1 MSQEPT
7 QVNRENME
15 HRSLQTIMFT
25 DVVGFSKLAA
35 VNEERTYAAL
45 NRDFSMFKRVIDE
58 HGGQVINTM
67 GDGMLVIYASAV
79 GAMRAALAMQ
89 ENLHRTAM
97 LSPKDGIL
105 EHRIGMHVGDILVE
119 GTNVFGDG
127 VNIAARIQATARPG
141 AVAYSKQVRDLVLY
155 HVSLKNERAL
165 GPNRLKNIQA
175 NIALFE
181 IPPIA
186 QTLNAGNVDEVVN
199 MQSEADTGATG
210 RRAVV
215 LLAITAVMIG
225 GVVGLAMLLP
235 SLQGKPAKEM
245 AKGKSTPDEL
255 KKIGEKL
262 SKRNDNGGKKSEPK
276 TNQPPAANQVPVQAG
291 FSLSPDVW
299 ANIDSLK
306 QAYDFEGIL
315 ALILKQPG
323 SDQPAAKT
331 LIDRYTGLAAFR
343 VWLTAE
349 VQAATGQKPLQCQV
363 RRQAAQAYTTSQ
375 GVYIELANGQSDTR
389 QLWSYDAA
397 TIRDLATGVAQNPP
411 SGLPKNSEVD
421 YFIRIFT
428 EEMKI

>member
-1 MSQEPT
+1 
-7 QVNRENME
+7 
-15 HRSLQTIMFT
+15 
-25 DVVGFSKLAA
+25 
-35 VNEERTYAAL
+35 
-45 NRDFSMFKRVIDE
+45 
-58 HGGQVINTM
+58 VINTM
-67 GDGMLVIYASAV
+67 GDGMLVIFASAV
-79 GAMRAALAMQ
+79 GAMRASLAMQ

-141 AVAYSKQVRDLVLY
+141 AIAYSKQVRDLVLY

-175 NIALFE
+175 NITLFE

-186 QTLNAGNVDEVVN
+186 QTLNAGNLDEVIN
-199 MQSEADTGATG
+199 MQSEVETGATG

-225 GVVGLAMLLP
+225 GVVGLALLLP
-235 SLQGKPAKEM
+235 SLQSKPAKEM

-262 SKRNDNGGKKSEPK
+262 TKRQDGATKKPEGGANTPQTGQTSAPAT
-276 TNQPPAANQVPVQAG
+276 TNTA

-306 QAYDFEGIL
+306 QNYDFEGIL
-315 ALILKQPG
+315 ALIVKQPG

-331 LIDRYTGLAAFR
+331 LIDRYTALAAFR

-363 RRQAAQAYTTSQ
+363 RGQAAQAYTTSQ

-389 QLWSYDAA
+389 QLWSYDPA
-397 TIRDLATGVAQNPP
+397 TIRDLATAAAQNPP
-411 SGLPKNSEVD
+411 SGLPKNTQID
-421 YFIRIFT
+421 YFLRLFA

>member
-1 MSQEPT
+1 
-7 QVNRENME
+7 ME

-35 VNEERTYAAL
+35 VNEERTYSAL

-67 GDGMLVIYASAV
+67 GDGMLVIFASAV
-79 GAMRAALAMQ
+79 GAMRASLAMQ

-141 AVAYSKQVRDLVLY
+141 AIAYSKQVRDLVLY

-186 QTLNAGNVDEVVN
+186 QTLNAGNVDEVIN
-199 MQSEADTGATG
+199 MQSEVETGATG

-235 SLQGKPAKEM
+235 SLQAKPAKEM

-262 SKRNDNGGKKSEPK
+262 TKRQDGSTKKPEAG
-276 TNQPPAANQVPVQAG
+276 TNPPAATIQNPTTPPTSG
-291 FSLSPDVW
+291 FSLSPEVW

-331 LIDRYTGLAAFR
+331 LIDRYTALAAFR

-375 GVYIELANGQSDTR
+375 GVYIELSNGQSDTR
-389 QLWSYDAA
+389 PLWNYDPA
-397 TIRDLATGVAQNPP
+397 TIRDLANGAAQNPP
-411 SGLPKNSEVD
+411 SGLPRNTQID
-421 YFIRIFT
+421 YFLRVFA

>member
-1 MSQEPT
+1 
-7 QVNRENME
+7 ME

-67 GDGMLVIYASAV
+67 GDGMLVIFASAV

-97 LSPKDGIL
+97 LTPKDGIL
-105 EHRIGMHVGDILVE
+105 EHRMGMHVGDILVE

-141 AVAYSKQVRDLVLY
+141 AIAYSKQVRDLVLY

-199 MQSEADTGATG
+199 MQSEAETGATG

-235 SLQGKPAKEM
+235 SLQSKPGKEM
-245 AKGKSTPDEL
+245 AKGKSSPDEL

-262 SKRNDNGGKKSEPK
+262 TKRKDSGSKKPDAGSN
-276 TNQPPAANQVPVQAG
+276 PAQTTQTQTTPAPTA

-306 QAYDFEGIL
+306 QNYDFEGIL
-315 ALILKQPG
+315 ALIAKQPG

-331 LIDRYTGLAAFR
+331 LIDRYTALAAFR
-343 VWLTAE
+343 IWLTAE
-349 VQAATGQKPLQCQV
+349 VQAATGQKPLECQV

-375 GVYIELANGQSDTR
+375 GVFIQLANGQSDTR
-389 QLWSYDAA
+389 QLWSYDPA
-397 TIRDLATGVAQNPP
+397 TIRDLATGAAQNPP
-411 SGLPKNSEVD
+411 SGLPKNTEVD
-421 YFIRIFT
+421 YMLRIFA

>member
-45 NRDFSMFKRVIDE
+45 NRDFSMFKKVIEE

-235 SLQGKPAKEM
+235 SLQAKPAKEM
-245 AKGKSTPDEL
+245 AKGKSTPEEL

-262 SKRNDNGGKKSEPK
+262 SKRNDNGAKKSEPK
-276 TNQPPAANQVPVQAG
+276 TNQPPASNQAPVQAG

-306 QAYDFEGIL
+306 QSYSFEEIL
-315 ALILKQPG
+315 ALIIKQPG
-323 SDQPAAKT
+323 SDLPAAKN
-331 LIDRYTGLAAFR
+331 LIDRYTALVEFK

-389 QLWSYDAA
+389 ALWSYDAA
-397 TIRDLATGVAQNPP
+397 TIRDLATGAGQNPP